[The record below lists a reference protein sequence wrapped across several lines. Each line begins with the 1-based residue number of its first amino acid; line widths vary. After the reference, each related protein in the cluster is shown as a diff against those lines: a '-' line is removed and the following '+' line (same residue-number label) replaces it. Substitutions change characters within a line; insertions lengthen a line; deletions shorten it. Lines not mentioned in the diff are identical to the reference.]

1 MLQRIHRSR
10 RAKLVA
16 GDGTSPVSTVTYG
29 AEGGMQKSPF
39 VIFRAIYN
47 LTSKIA
53 FPPVFMRLPNVAI
66 REPLK
71 TLGDS
76 LFSENGDTVFV
87 WSAAI
92 RFCAQY
98 SKSPAASPLRTNR
111 SQAHMARNDTFS
123 CHAKPYGKKPCNSR
137 ISREI
142 G

>member
-29 AEGGMQKSPF
+29 AEGGIQKSPF
-39 VIFRAIYN
+39 VIFRAIFN

-87 WSAAI
+87 WSAATWREMI
-92 RFCAQY
+92 RFRATPNHTA
-98 SKSPAASPLRTNR
+98 KSLATAESRGRSAS
-111 SQAHMARNDTFS
+111 S
-123 CHAKPYGKKPCNSR
+123 
-137 ISREI
+137 I
-142 G
+142 GFT